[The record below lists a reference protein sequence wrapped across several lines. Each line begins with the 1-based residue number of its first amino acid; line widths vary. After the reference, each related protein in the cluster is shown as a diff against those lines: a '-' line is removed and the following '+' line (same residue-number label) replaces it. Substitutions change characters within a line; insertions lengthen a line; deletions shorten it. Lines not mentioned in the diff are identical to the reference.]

1 MVCIRR
7 HVDPRHRLLHLPR
20 GDRPERAGRAERCL
34 SGTRCLSRPQSIFRR
49 HGAHAGARRSGS
61 EPRAGGA
68 GTGRRRRPAG
78 VRFVV
83 GPDEPAPNQ
92 VETTGT
98 RRIRSL
104 AAVRLIGVQI
114 EWQQRAAQ
122 AETAVLARHLRR
134 FVALPGTRLGVVGWP
149 ADLRDRS
156 SIRWNFWWQAPL
168 LDCLVDSWLRRP
180 DPVTARLIGA
190 LIKSIKLRNVGRFTN
205 AYYDDMA
212 WMGLALKRAEAV
224 GAGDAGGISQ
234 IVTRIL
240 DAWSPPVGG
249 IPWRVGDDYFNA
261 PANGPAAILLAR
273 VGFTDRAERT
283 ADWMDRRLRVPGSDL
298 IADGFYAG
306 QEPRPVYY
314 TYVQGVV
321 LGAEVELAG
330 MGRSRAR
337 VHRLVVAV
345 DSFLADDGVLRGNG
359 GAAGGLFAGI
369 LARSLALVSMGL
381 PGDEPADRDA
391 RATAARLVL
400 ASAEAAWLHSA
411 ESADGP
417 LFGPAGTEPAALPTR
432 GDHLP
437 ERDLSVQL
445 SGWMLM
451 EAAAA
456 IARSSAR
463 RP

>member
-7 HVDPRHRLLHLPR
+7 HVDPRHRLLHLPG

-34 SGTRCLSRPQSIFRR
+34 SGTRCLSRPESLFRR
-49 HGAHAGARRSGS
+49 HGTHAGARRSGS
-61 EPRAGGA
+61 ERRAGGA
-68 GTGRRRRPAG
+68 GNGRRRRPTG

-122 AETAVLARHLRR
+122 AETAVLGRHLRR
-134 FVALPGTRLGVVGWP
+134 LVALPGTRLGVVSWP

-156 SIRWNFWWQAPL
+156 SIRWNFWWQAHL
-168 LDCLVDSWLRRP
+168 LDCLVDSSQRRP
-180 DPVTARLIGA
+180 DPATARLIGA
-190 LIKSIKLRNVGRFTN
+190 LIRSIKLRNLGRFTN

-224 GAGDAGGISQ
+224 GAGDPRGIGQ

-249 IPWRVGDDYFNA
+249 IPWRVGDGYFNA
-261 PANGPAAILLAR
+261 PANGPAGIPLAR
-273 VGFTDRAERT
+273 NGFSDPAQRT
-283 ADWMDRRLRVPGSDL
+283 ADWMDSRLRLPGSDL

-306 QEPRPVYY
+306 EEPRPVYY

-330 MGRSRAR
+330 TGKGRAR
-337 VHRLVVAV
+337 VHRLMAAV
-345 DSFLADDGVLRGNG
+345 ESGMADDGVLRGNG
-359 GAAGGLFAGI
+359 G
-369 LARSLALVSMGL
+369 
-381 PGDEPADRDA
+381 
-391 RATAARLVL
+391 
-400 ASAEAAWLHSA
+400 
-411 ESADGP
+411 
-417 LFGPAGTEPAALPTR
+417 
-432 GDHLP
+432 
-437 ERDLSVQL
+437 
-445 SGWMLM
+445 
-451 EAAAA
+451 
-456 IARSSAR
+456 
-463 RP
+463 